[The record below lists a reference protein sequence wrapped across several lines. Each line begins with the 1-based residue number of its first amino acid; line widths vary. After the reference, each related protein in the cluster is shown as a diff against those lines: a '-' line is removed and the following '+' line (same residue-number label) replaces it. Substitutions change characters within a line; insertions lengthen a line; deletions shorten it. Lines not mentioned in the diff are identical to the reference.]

1 MCSRG
6 RLLVLAA
13 LGAAVVGLGTT
24 AEFPGLHRKCFRGAR
39 VQWPLRLRGGGA
51 GRCKV
56 RDALQ
61 EWVRNAS
68 VAAQAHVEAHP
79 DSEVSDSSGEVVSS
93 SASEWT
99 SEDLERAWDE
109 NAALRWAEGITTPHP
124 HHLKWN
130 MSYFNERHLDATE
143 GAIKFDERFR
153 ISLWNSFC
161 ALRDRMLKNAGV
173 YESYFLE
180 DGVPPPNT
188 DPVPLPGDSDNKS
201 ATATAHAAE
210 SPDAGMFFLGEAPPS
225 VGPEE
230 SERRR

>member
-99 SEDLERAWDE
+99 SERA
-109 NAALRWAEGITTPHP
+109 R
-124 HHLKWN
+124 
-130 MSYFNERHLDATE
+130 RAT
-143 GAIKFDERFR
+143 RTR
-153 ISLWNSFC
+153 T
-161 ALRDRMLKNAGV
+161 RDRD
-173 YESYFLE
+173 ESNE
-180 DGVPPPNT
+180 
-188 DPVPLPGDSDNKS
+188 
-201 ATATAHAAE
+201 
-210 SPDAGMFFLGEAPPS
+210 
-225 VGPEE
+225 
-230 SERRR
+230 